1 MINPLVVSF
10 FLHNVL
16 ATLIL
21 GFKFR
26 GRSDPVLKNF
36 GLALILNGI
45 AFAIWSA
52 AVVTRPQ
59 NLELFITI
67 GTLFFIASLV
77 TLLSAGLQNIGESNR
92 RTILLAGSIAAIALF
107 LLRTFVYPSQPGFS
121 PEGLFF
127 FNPHPIVQVIYIFGL
142 ALAALPAVDALASKF
157 SKLYSSL
164 VRYGF
169 IAEVMGGL
177 ILVTSTNT
185 LVLYIA
191 GWIIGI
197 VYFLLWTSL
206 LFSKKAWIGVN

>member
-16 ATLIL
+16 ATLLL

-26 GRSDPVLKNF
+26 GRSDAVLKNF
-36 GLALILNGI
+36 GSALILNGI

-52 AVVTRPQ
+52 AVVMRPQ

-67 GTLFFIASLV
+67 GTLFFIASLI
-77 TLLSAGLQNIGESNR
+77 TFLSAGLQNINESTR
-92 RTILLAGSIAAIALF
+92 RTLLLTGFVVAVILF
-107 LLRTFVYPSQPGFS
+107 LIRTFVYPSQPGFS

-127 FNPHPIVQVIYIFGL
+127 FNPHPIVQIIYIFGL
-142 ALAALPAVDALASKF
+142 ALTALPAIDALASKF
-157 SKLYSSL
+157 AQPYSSL

-169 IAEVMGGL
+169 IAEVMGGFIL
-177 ILVTSTNT
+177 ITSTNT
-185 LVLYIA
+185 FFLYIA

-206 LFSKKAWIGVN
+206 LFGKKSCDGVN